1 MYTHLKKAMQLPILM
16 LILMIG
22 GINAKSGY
30 EYSFDDFIMR
40 NEILKDP
47 NPIGSY
53 ILDTE
58 RLHGAEPITRRDAE
72 LTYGSSLMNLVALTR
87 TMETAL
93 QLVDTGVGST
103 RKIGNSFNL
112 KSSYNINNQPQ
123 SNKNSWNQFLRQ
135 NKGRYRGA
143 NWLKEATKDYYNS
156 SLYKNK

>member
-1 MYTHLKKAMQLPILM
+1 
-16 LILMIG
+16 
-22 GINAKSGY
+22 
-30 EYSFDDFIMR
+30 
-40 NEILKDP
+40 
-47 NPIGSY
+47 
-53 ILDTE
+53 
-58 RLHGAEPITRRDAE
+58 
-72 LTYGSSLMNLVALTR
+72 MNLVALTR

-103 RKIGNSFNL
+103 RKIVNSFNL